1 MVTETINAE
10 VFDIELKNLLEKIDE
25 IRPNV
30 DLYSVLVDEQVL
42 VAQV

>member
-1 MVTETINAE
+1 MVTETINSE

-25 IRPNV
+25 IKPNV